1 MPDNLPMGP
10 NKLADDL
17 RAELAG
23 GGVLVVAGAGVAMQA
38 TDGEPCAGWVGL
50 LEHGIE
56 WCASRHFVS
65 EDKANALRKRLKSR
79 SVAQRL
85 AVAEGVSKA
94 LGAPHGGEY
103 RRWLGES
110 VGKLRPK
117 QRAILDAIHDLRAP
131 VATTNYDH
139 LLTHGRGLPHVPWT
153 DGPAAHEI
161 FRGHKEAVLHFH
173 GCYDHPDSVVLGVGS
188 YEKVL
193 ASGGAQAIQ
202 RASIAGKT
210 LLFIGCGDGLS
221 DPNFG
226 ALLQWS
232 AETFG
237 GSIYRHYCLCLE
249 DERESLQKR
258 LPPGVR
264 LRYVDYGSSYDDLVP
279 FLRSLAPSK
288 ASYVLPNP
296 GYCFGREREVAEVV
310 DALLAAKPQPLPV
323 LGGPGMGKTTIA
335 LTALHDKRA
344 AERFRDRRWFVRCDG
359 VKSRNDLAGA
369 IARTLDLPITPAV
382 EQTVLEELASAPA
395 ALVLDNAETPLDADG
410 AQVEELL
417 SMLANVESLALVVT
431 IRGHRRPRNVPW
443 RASTE
448 PQRLTD
454 TAAAETFVAVS
465 GKPRF
470 ANDPDLSRLLV
481 ALDGVPLAITL
492 MARFAEVFE
501 SLEPVWQRWTKKRAD
516 MLKDGEEPDRLKN
529 IAVSYELSIGVLS
542 GRARRLLSVLAMLPG
557 GVAYVDLEGVF
568 ADPDEAADELRRRA
582 LVFEEGPRLRM
593 LAPLREY
600 VMVAHPPEEG
610 DGRRAMEHYLGLA
623 VSEGGKVGKAGGAGA
638 VSRLVPEMANMEAML
653 ARNVSVPYD
662 NIARSVFGWTQFMCV
677 TGLGSSDP
685 IEQIAEHA
693 IARRDTVVAARCAQS
708 LGKIALA
715 HSDHERARAR
725 FEQALPLWRSAGHV
739 REEAYC
745 IQYLGAIAYE
755 RDDLDT
761 ARAQYALA
769 LPLFKRDGDVVG
781 EANCILT
788 LADIASARSERE
800 SARAQYEEALRLYQ
814 KVDNVVGAANCML
827 SLGELALEESDSEGA
842 SARYEQA
849 LPLYQEVGTLLGVGN
864 CVRGLGE
871 VAFRRGDREEAEA
884 KCLEALA
891 CYERCRE
898 PYSIG
903 LAHVWLARAVT
914 DDAARSAHVAAAR
927 AAWLSIKRDD
937 LVAKLD
943 AEFGTG

>member
-1 MPDNLPMGP
+1 MGP
-10 NKLADDL
+10 NQLADDL
-17 RAELAG
+17 RAELAA
-23 GGVLVVAGAGVAMQA
+23 GGVLVVAGAGVATQA
-38 TDGEPCAGWVGL
+38 TDKEPCAGWVGL

-56 WCASRHFVS
+56 WCASRRFVS
-65 EDKANALRKRLKSR
+65 EDEARALREQLKSG
-79 SVAQRL
+79 SVDERL
-85 AVAEGVSKA
+85 AVAERVSEA

-131 VATTNYDH
+131 VATTNYDS

-161 FRGHKEAVLHFH
+161 FRGHMEAVLHFH
-173 GCYDHPDSVVLGVGS
+173 GCYDHPDSVVLGVRS

-226 ALLQWS
+226 ALLRWS
-232 AETFG
+232 GETFS
-237 GSIYRHYCLCLE
+237 GSIDRHYCLCLE
-249 DERESLQKR
+249 HERESLQKR

-264 LRYVDYGSSYDDLVP
+264 LFYVDYGSSYDDLVP
-279 FLRSLAPSK
+279 FLRSLAPPK

-310 DALLAAKPQPLPV
+310 DALLAAMPQPLPI

-335 LTALHDKRA
+335 LTALHERRV
-344 AERFRDRRWFVRCDG
+344 AERFGARRWFVRCDG
-359 VKSRNDLAGA
+359 VKTRNDVAGA

-382 EQTVLEELASAPA
+382 EQTVLEELATAHA

-410 AQVEELL
+410 AQVEAFL
-417 SMLANVESLALVVT
+417 SLLANIESLALVVT
-431 IRGHRRPRNVPW
+431 IRSRKRPRGVPW

-465 GKPRF
+465 GRPQF
-470 ANDPDLSRLLV
+470 AGDPDLPRLLV

-529 IAVSYELSIGVLS
+529 IAVSYELSVGVLS
-542 GRARRLLSVLAMLPG
+542 GSARRLLSVLAMLPA
-557 GVAYVDLEGVF
+557 GVAHIDLEGVF

-600 VMVAHPPEEG
+600 VMAAHPPEEG
-610 DGRRAMEHYLGLA
+610 DARRAMEHYLGLA
-623 VSEGGKVGKAGGAGA
+623 GSEGQKLGAVGGAGA
-638 VSRLVPEMANMEAML
+638 VSRLVPELANMEAML
-653 ARNVSVPYD
+653 AKSVSVPYT
-662 NIARSVFGWTQFMCV
+662 NIARSVYGWTEFMRF
-677 TGLGSSDP
+677 TGLGSPDA
-685 IEQIAEHA
+685 IEQIAEHG
-693 IARRDTVVAARCAQS
+693 IAGGDRVVAAQCITS
-708 LGKIALA
+708 LGEIARA

-725 FEQALPLWRSAGHV
+725 FEQALPLWRSAGRV
-739 REEAYC
+739 RDEAYC
-745 IQYLGAIAYE
+745 IQSLGDIAYE
-755 RDDLDT
+755 RDDFGT
-761 ARAQYALA
+761 ARAQYELA
-769 LPLFKRDGDVVG
+769 LPLFQKEGAVVG
-781 EANCILT
+781 EANCISS
-788 LADIASARSERE
+788 LADIASARSEQE
-800 SARAQYEEALRLYQ
+800 SARAQYEQALRLYQ
-814 KVDNVVGAANCML
+814 KVDNVLGAANCMF
-827 SLGELALEESDSEGA
+827 SLGDLARKESDFAGA
-842 SARYEQA
+842 YARYEQA
-849 LPLYQEVGTLLGVGN
+849 LPLYQEVGTLLGAGN
-864 CVRGLGE
+864 CMLGLGDIL
-871 VAFRRGDREEAEA
+871 FRQGDREEGEA
-884 KCLEALA
+884 KVRQALA
-891 CYERCRE
+891 IYEQRRD
-898 PYSIG
+898 PYSIS
-903 LAHVWLARAVT
+903 LAHRWLARVVA
-914 DDAARSAHVAAAR
+914 DDAARSAHLAAAR
-927 AAWLSIKRDD
+927 AALLSIKRDD
-937 LVAKLD
+937 LVAQLD
-943 AEFGTG
+943 KEFGTG